1 MKELEEKKICNQCKL
16 ERVKMAR
23 NNKSGVK
30 ESINS
35 VLDVHMNG
43 EVSYQILLEN
53 SFERLSEA
61 LREIGVEGHKIC
73 IVTDSNVESLYLE
86 KVRVQAETTGVQT
99 DVFIFPAGEPSKN
112 LDTVKTL
119 YTHLI
124 ERGYDRKDYLLALG
138 GGVVGDLT
146 GFAAATYLR
155 GIRFIQVPTTLLSQ
169 IDSSIGGKTGVDFD
183 QYKNMV
189 GAFHMPS
196 LVYIN
201 TRTLETLPDEQFASG
216 MGELLKS
223 GLIRNADFYE
233 WTINHMGEILERDPE
248 TMRYMVGECC
258 KIKRAVVE
266 KDPHEQGERAILN
279 FGHTIGHAIEKLK
292 NFELTHGAC
301 VNLGMVCA
309 AHISWQR
316 GDLDEDDFYEIRDMS
331 VMFDLPI
338 SFDSLDPAEIIA
350 ATHKDKKMEAGK
362 VKFVLLDK
370 IGHAYVATDVAE
382 KEMLEALNFIR
393 AE

>member
-1 MKELEEKKICNQCKL
+1 
-16 ERVKMAR
+16 MAR
-23 NNKSGVK
+23 KSRTNGDGNM
-30 ESINS
+30 NS
-35 VLDVHMNG
+35 VIDVRENG
-43 EVSYQILLEN
+43 KVSYQILLEN
-53 SFERLSEA
+53 DYEKLQEA
-61 LREIGVEGHKIC
+61 LRGIGTDAHRIC
-73 IVTDSNVESLYLE
+73 IVTDTNVESLYLDQ
-86 KVRVQAETTGVQT
+86 VRTQVEQACVQT
-99 DVFIFPAGEPSKN
+99 DIFVFPAGESSKN
-112 LDTVKTL
+112 LDTVREL

-124 ERGYDRKDYLLALG
+124 EQGYDRKDYLLALG

-146 GFAAATYLR
+146 GFAAATFLR
-155 GIRFIQVPTTLLSQ
+155 GIQFIQVPTTLLSQ

-189 GAFHMPS
+189 GAFHMPT

-201 TRTLETLPDEQFASG
+201 TNTLNTLPDEQFASG

-223 GLIRNADFYE
+223 GLIRNSDFYE
-233 WTINHMGEILERDPE
+233 WTINHMSEILERDSE

-258 KIKRAVVE
+258 QIKRQVVE
-266 KDPHEQGERAILN
+266 NDPHEQGERAVLN

-338 SFDSLDPAEIIA
+338 SYDGLTPEDIID
-350 ATHKDKKMEAGK
+350 ATKKDKKMEAGK
-362 VKFVLLDK
+362 IRFVLLDK
-370 IGHAYVATDVAE
+370 IGHAYVTSDVTE
-382 KEMLEALNFIR
+382 KEMLDALQFIR